1 MNPPLRRPRD
11 RRLARSAAPAGAA
24 LAALLLGGCASA
36 PATPSASDPLG
47 GYNRAMFA
55 INEKVDQ
62 AVVRPVAV
70 EYRKIT
76 PSPVRR
82 GVGNFFG
89 NMTDAWSAAND
100 LMQLHFGQA
109 APDIL
114 RVEVN
119 TVFGVFGLID
129 IASEMGLYRHPND
142 FGLTLARWGVGSGP
156 YIVLPL
162 FGPSTLRD
170 ATGTVV
176 HAVYDPSLQLSNN
189 TQTRD
194 AMLVLNTVNQ
204 RANLL
209 STTDLLQQIALDP
222 YLFTRDAY
230 LQRRRAQVRATRDTS
245 VLGTEPRMDGGG
257 QGGGALLPAAAPA
270 PAARTAAV
278 RGVPG
283 S

>member
-142 FGLTLARWGVGSGP
+142 FGLTLARYGIGSGP
-156 YIVLPL
+156 YLVLPVL
-162 FGPSTLRD
+162 GPSTLRD
-170 ATGTVV
+170 GGGTVV
-176 HAVYDPSLQLSNN
+176 DDYLYSPTAYASRNVAERNSAVALELINH
-189 TQTRD
+189 
-194 AMLVLNTVNQ
+194 
-204 RANLL
+204 RADLL
-209 STTDLLQQIALDP
+209 PTTDMLANIALDP
-222 YLFTRDAY
+222 YVFTRDAY
-230 LQRRRAQVRATRDTS
+230 LQRRAAQVRAVRAEGLLTPAEE
-245 VLGTEPRMDGGG
+245 GTP
-257 QGGGALLPAAAPA
+257 
-270 PAARTAAV
+270 
-278 RGVPG
+278 
-283 S
+283 

>member
-1 MNPPLRRPRD
+1 MVDTNRNQAFRRTA
-11 RRLARSAAPAGAA
+11 ARAVPV
-24 LAALLLGGCASA
+24 LAAATLLGGCATHN
-36 PATPSASDPLG
+36 PADPLEP
-47 GYNRAMFA
+47 YNRAMFSF
-55 INEKVDQ
+55 NEKVDK
-62 AVVRPVAV
+62 VVLKPVAV
-70 EYRKIT
+70 GYRNVT
-76 PSPVRR
+76 PKPVRR
-82 GVGNFFG
+82 GVTNFFG
-89 NMTDAWSAAND
+89 NLSDVWSTGND
-100 LMQLHFGQA
+100 FLQGHVAMGFNG
-109 APDIL
+109 IM
-114 RVEVN
+114 RVSVN

-129 IASEMGLYRHPND
+129 VATPLGLYRQPTD